1 MKKILLIFL
10 LFVFGCYSTQ
20 EPATQ
25 KDNKIKANQSVKIV
39 FSNKNEI
46 LILQDSMQYFTFE
59 QLPNNF
65 VLQTAKNHCSQ
76 QKKNTYTF
84 LKKAAPISYWSTKAW
99 SGDNSYQA
107 SKYDM
112 YEQIQIE
119 YKKKLYSVWRYR
131 CAKNQEEARKIKFA
145 PNYKLLQS
153 IAYFDHVGK
162 AEIKEYKRTLSKTEI
177 AENKAKVEKERLA
190 KLERERKEKALK
202 RQKKI
207 VTLET
212 SFGEACTSGT
222 FKKGF
227 AKGTQEYE
235 NCLFQ
240 KEKEAIA
247 KQKAIDAKLAKM
259 TPVQRREYNCE
270 ETFQFRKG
278 SDKFKDCVFKLYTTE
293 LELQKLEL
301 QKQVAE
307 AKLEAE
313 KAKAKAA
320 ATEKARADAVARAQ
334 IAAAEAQ
341 KAAAKSQSLATSMS
355 LMQLGSS
362 MMSSPAPA
370 PSNTGRV
377 RTTCRNVGGFLNCY

>member
-1 MKKILLIFL
+1 MKKVFSFLILFL
-10 LFVFGCYSTQ
+10 VFGCST
-20 EPATQ
+20 PSTYNTKHIATVGIIEIDPSFSSRLPLLGTPVFIGQSEKDITEAFTIAFKRCEEHISKRKINKKQGQCRKRSARSPGSKHKSYWPSDKEMANIQ
-25 KDNKIKANQSVKIV
+25 KEALEKIKIE
-39 FSNKNEI
+39 KN
-46 LILQDSMQYFTFE
+46 
-59 QLPNNF
+59 
-65 VLQTAKNHCSQ
+65 
-76 QKKNTYTF
+76 
-84 LKKAAPISYWSTKAW
+84 
-99 SGDNSYQA
+99 
-107 SKYDM
+107 
-112 YEQIQIE
+112 
-119 YKKKLYSVWRYR
+119 KKL
-131 CAKNQEEARKIKFA
+131 ALIKKRKFE
-145 PNYKLLQS
+145 
-153 IAYFDHVGK
+153 K
-162 AEIKEYKRTLSKTEI
+162 AEKTFGSECS
-177 AENKAKVEKERLA
+177 ENSL
-190 KLERERKEKALK
+190 
-202 RQKKI
+202 
-207 VTLET
+207 
-212 SFGEACTSGT
+212 

-227 AKGTQEYE
+227 AKGSPEYIACINE
-235 NCLFQ
+235 KETTRIKAQ
-240 KEKEAIA
+240 KEL
-247 KQKAIDAKLAKM
+247 DAKLAKM

-377 RTTCRNVGGFLNCY
+377 RTTCRNVGVFLNCY